1 MMSYQ
6 RCWLRKHIAIT
17 GVFKLLE
24 KVAMEPKLKEAAET
38 FPSSMISLLKDE
50 LVELSLYGSAVRGEM
65 HEGSD
70 VGVLVIVKG
79 GREEALKALEGIY
92 EPLGAVDR
100 RGCQGVRA

>member
-1 MMSYQ
+1 
-6 RCWLRKHIAIT
+6 
-17 GVFKLLE
+17 
-24 KVAMEPKLKEAAET
+24 
-38 FPSSMISLLKDE
+38 
-50 LVELSLYGSAVRGEM
+50 M